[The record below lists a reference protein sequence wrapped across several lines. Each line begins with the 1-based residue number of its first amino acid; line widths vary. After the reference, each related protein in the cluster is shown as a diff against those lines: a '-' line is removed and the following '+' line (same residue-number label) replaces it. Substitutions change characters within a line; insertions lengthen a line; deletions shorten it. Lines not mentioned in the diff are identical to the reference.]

1 MNSLK
6 TYELRLCWRFFYGL
20 LQFTINE
27 VCCSVFF
34 SLRKERWTMP
44 LIQVYLHCFD
54 LDCSLFIDDQ
64 KLDAE
69 VKHHLQ
75 LNGTDSA
82 IQVTSYDKVGEV
94 IKNLVDQ
101 VEGKFWVRSRSNRWS
116 AVFHSFYEDLVHSL
130 CENPNFFF
138 SDQSQV
144 QCGLNSVCRESMI
157 LLFTLYWW
165 ILCKILNIV

>member
-1 MNSLK
+1 MNNATDSSLL
-6 TYELRLCWRFFYGL
+6 TLFFY
-20 LQFTINE
+20 
-27 VCCSVFF
+27 
-34 SLRKERWTMP
+34 
-44 LIQVYLHCFD
+44 

-101 VEGKFWVRSRSNRWS
+101 VEGKFWVRSMSNR
-116 AVFHSFYEDLVHSL
+116 
-130 CENPNFFF
+130 
-138 SDQSQV
+138 
-144 QCGLNSVCRESMI
+144 
-157 LLFTLYWW
+157 
-165 ILCKILNIV
+165 

>member
-1 MNSLK
+1 M
-6 TYELRLCWRFFYGL
+6 YELRLCWRFFYGP

-34 SLRKERWTMP
+34 SLRKERWIMP

-54 LDCSLFIDDQ
+54 LDFSLFIDDQ

-101 VEGKFWVRSRSNRWS
+101 VEGKFWVRSNRWS

-138 SDQSQV
+138 FR
-144 QCGLNSVCRESMI
+144 SVPSAV
-157 LLFTLYWW
+157 WP
-165 ILCKILNIV
+165 